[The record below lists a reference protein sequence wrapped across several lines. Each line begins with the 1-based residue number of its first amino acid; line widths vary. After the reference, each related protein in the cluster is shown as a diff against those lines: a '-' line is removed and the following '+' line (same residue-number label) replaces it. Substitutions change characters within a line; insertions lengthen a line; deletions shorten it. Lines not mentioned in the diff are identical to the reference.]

1 MLHCQRPPG
10 AVRVGLE
17 VALGLLDYFRRPPP
31 IRDAAALGDFIDRQ
45 SAFLAQKGIYEY
57 ARARAGH
64 YAKVLFGEKGFQT
77 AVEEA
82 RWRAFPLALAMV
94 TELAEGVLNPKVSD
108 RRKLLEAL
116 QALTLS
122 IFDRYPMPQV
132 LGERA
137 WSEQRRELVRRLE
150 LIGMHPPK
158 RAIDIAIPWAETY
171 FDMMPIHEK
180 LRGSDYPAIRSYL
193 RVTLCNIHDELIKR
207 MDAPALLQTLKGE
220 NA

>member
-1 MLHCQRPPG
+1 M
-10 AVRVGLE
+10 
-17 VALGLLDYFRRPPP
+17 GLLDFLRRPAP

-64 YAKVLFGEKGFQT
+64 YAKVLFGEAGFQA

-94 TELAEGVLNPKVSD
+94 TELVEGVLNPKTAD
-108 RRKLLEAL
+108 RQRLLEAL
-116 QALTLS
+116 QALSLS
-122 IFDRYPMPQV
+122 VFDRYPTPQS
-132 LGERA
+132 LGDEA
-137 WSEQRRELVRRLE
+137 WREQRTELVRRLQ

-158 RAIDIAIPWAETY
+158 RAIDIAIPWAQAY

-180 LRGSDYPAIRSYL
+180 LRGSDFPAIRSYL
-193 RVTLCNIHDELIKR
+193 RITLCNIHDELIKR
-207 MDAPALLQTLKGE
+207 MDAPALLNELVGQ